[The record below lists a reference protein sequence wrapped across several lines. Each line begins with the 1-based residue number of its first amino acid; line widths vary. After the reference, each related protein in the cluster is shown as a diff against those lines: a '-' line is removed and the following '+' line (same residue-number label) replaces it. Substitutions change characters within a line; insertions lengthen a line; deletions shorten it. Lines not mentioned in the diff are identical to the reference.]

1 MLTPMRDAGLI
12 EREINNVNRAV
23 PGLGVTL
30 EPSWPGGL
38 QVLRDYD
45 LGQH

>member
-1 MLTPMRDAGLI
+1 MLTPMRDAGRT
-12 EREINNVNRAV
+12 EREIIDVNRVV

-30 EPSWPGGL
+30 EPSWPDGL